1 MAFSVGKAIRGL
13 KDNFAKN
20 YFLTGDDYFLQ
31 SFFIK
36 TFTFLKLVHNL
47 GEFYYIILGRPKY
60 RNTVIRKRY
69 VGDIYTV
76 DK

>member
-36 TFTFLKLVHNL
+36 TLKKNVAMILL
-47 GEFYYIILGRPKY
+47 YII
-60 RNTVIRKRY
+60 
-69 VGDIYTV
+69 
-76 DK
+76 